1 VTVPDLTAFTDLG
14 VFTPA
19 AGPEAAKAFYDR
31 WGFVVLRDLVDT
43 DLIDAMET
51 ECVAAQRA
59 VLAGELDARYG
70 SRKYLDDERKAERF
84 VNYVDHI
91 EELAPAIGTSLA
103 TPALVDLVTRILG
116 PGFWPGR
123 DGVVYQDARPGR
135 ESGYTRIG
143 WHADWQAIPHL
154 DIWPATAFTFHID
167 GTSPANGFLR
177 VVPGS
182 HLWATASPF
191 ENINNVAVPDGTP
204 ASRGY
209 TDTPAPAPMP
219 LGFEKIRGEI
229 PVYVERGDVILHD
242 AYLWHSAARA
252 TDDNTMR
259 RHVRG
264 GWHGGDRSLMHRET
278 GFVKNAAR

>member
-1 VTVPDLTAFTDLG
+1 VTALDLTAFADIG

-19 AGPEAAKAFYDR
+19 DDPEAAEAFYRR
-31 WGFVVLRDLVDT
+31 WGFVVLRGLVT
-43 DLIDAMET
+43 PELIDEMEA
-51 ECVAAQRA
+51 ECVAAQRG
-59 VLAGELDARYG
+59 VLAGSLDARYG
-70 SRKYLDDERKAERF
+70 STKYLDDEAKAERF
-84 VNYVDHI
+84 VNYVEHV
-91 EELAPAIGTSLA
+91 EELAPTIGATLA
-103 TPALVDLVTRILG
+103 APALVELVGRILG
-116 PGFWPGR
+116 PDFWPGR
-123 DGVVYQDARPGR
+123 GGVVYQDARPGR

-143 WHADWQAIPHL
+143 WHADWQAVPHL
-154 DIWPATAFTFHID
+154 DIWPGTAFTIHID

-191 ENINNVAVPDGTP
+191 ENINNVTVPDGTP

-209 TDTPAPAPMP
+209 TDVPPPAPMP
-219 LGFEKIRGEI
+219 LGFEKIHGEI

-252 TDDNTMR
+252 TDDETMR

-264 GWHGGDRSLMHRET
+264 GWQGGDRSLMDRET

>member
-1 VTVPDLTAFTDLG
+1 MSNLDLTTFADLG

-19 AGPEAAKAFYDR
+19 DGPEAAKSFYDR
-31 WGFVVLRDLVDT
+31 WGFVVLRDYVGPDV
-43 DLIDAMET
+43 IDAMEA
-51 ECVAAQRA
+51 ECVAAQEG
-59 VLAGELDARYG
+59 VLAGALPARHG
-70 SRKYLDDERKAERF
+70 STKYLDDESKAEMF
-84 VNYVDHI
+84 LNYVEHV
-91 EELAPAIGTSLA
+91 EEIAKTIDAALA
-103 TPALVDLVTRILG
+103 TPAIVELVTQILG
-116 PGFWPGR
+116 ADYWPGR
-123 DGVVYQDARPGR
+123 NGVVYQDARPGR

-143 WHADWQAIPHL
+143 WQADWQAVPHL
-154 DIWPATAFTFHID
+154 DIWPGTAFTFHID

-191 ENINNVAVPDGTP
+191 ENINKVAVPDGTP
-204 ASRGY
+204 PARGY
-209 TDTPAPAPMP
+209 TDTPPPAPMP

-229 PVYVERGDVILHD
+229 PVFAERGDVILHD

-252 TDDNTMR
+252 TDDDTMR

-264 GWHGGDRSLMHRET
+264 GWHGGDRELMNMET